1 MASLLTLVALPA
13 VPKAAE
19 HRLTPDTVNQNGV
32 TEAFSLKCMG
42 CCHGKID
49 WSNWGKCKCDKGW
62 TGKSC
67 DTLETCTKGMKP
79 LCPMSRLKTLNVK
92 CEQFPVAITIGTAA
106 MGLPTSLQGV
116 FTSINPEA
124 SHVPDKLPSDVDEQG
139 GADGNSF
146 IMSFAQSADGDGIG
160 QVYPNGDD
168 AGYQLT
174 IRTHGDRTW
183 SDAVPIP
190 KQPDITKVLDLVY
203 RFKFLTKDKKKS
215 ADPDQWAFAN
225 ISPTMY
231 TIAKGLTVPKR
242 VMNFM
247 MALEK
252 KGENDQFPTS
262 VVWNRPSTFLGMY
275 AKSQF
280 YQIVQVIDGEGNKL
294 EPAYSTWVNNCKKYS
309 NINEQYQV
317 NAFVG

>member
-1 MASLLTLVALPA
+1 MHCCLQAHHRAPKSLTIDPCC
-13 VPKAAE
+13 
-19 HRLTPDTVNQNGV
+19 TG
-32 TEAFSLKCMG
+32 
-42 CCHGKID
+42 CHGKID

-190 KQPDITKVLDLVY
+190 KQPDITKVLGACTCG
-203 RFKFLTKDKKKS
+203 RT
-215 ADPDQWAFAN
+215 
-225 ISPTMY
+225 T
-231 TIAKGLTVPKR
+231 
-242 VMNFM
+242 
-247 MALEK
+247 
-252 KGENDQFPTS
+252 ENGRAGSVHICVEHTEWPRAAVRQTS
-262 VVWNRPSTFLGMY
+262 CT
-275 AKSQF
+275 
-280 YQIVQVIDGEGNKL
+280 D
-294 EPAYSTWVNNCKKYS
+294 S
-309 NINEQYQV
+309 NS
-317 NAFVG
+317 